1 MGFAGAASGY
11 ISIQPKR
18 PAKIAQK
25 TVTCASKLAFA
36 RNATEQRYWI
46 KANYVNVKSAVPAN
60 SSTNQE
66 KFGVVENANRMSTF
80 C

>member
-1 MGFAGAASGY
+1 MGFAGAVSGY
-11 ISIQPKR
+11 ISRQNKK

-46 KANYVNVKSAVPAN
+46 KNNYVNRKSAVQAN

-66 KFGVVENANRMSTF
+66 KFGVVETANRMSMF
-80 C
+80 W